1 MNKSTIKKN
10 SLQETLIIPLY
21 ARWLCSRKF
30 PGLFQDQTAGEL
42 IKKVDYDFSTLEKQS
57 ESIMHSFGALE
68 VAMRQNDLAWE
79 IRDYLHQHPKAA
91 VINLGCGLDNTGR
104 VCDNGQCHIWNIDLP
119 DVIALRNQL
128 LPAGEREENLAFDL
142 TDPNW
147 MKSVSFDPAYG
158 AVLFAAGVFY
168 YFTTDQIRQ
177 LVKTMAEH
185 FPGGR
190 LVFDA
195 AGKTAVKLMLKT
207 WVKQAGIKDVDA
219 YFSVKDAKGEL
230 ECWSPLFSVSSCG
243 YMQGYQK
250 LEGPG
255 VRSIHRLLAKIAD
268 GPLCLQ
274 IVRVRFKEESG

>member
-1 MNKSTIKKN
+1 MNKYTIKKN

-42 IKKVDYDFSTLEKQS
+42 IKKVDYDFAALEKQS

-128 LPAGEREENLAFDL
+128 LPAGEREVNLAFDL

-147 MKSVSFDPAYG
+147 MEAVSFDSAYG
-158 AVLFAAGVFY
+158 AVLFAAGVF
-168 YFTTDQIRQ
+168 
-177 LVKTMAEH
+177 
-185 FPGGR
+185 
-190 LVFDA
+190 
-195 AGKTAVKLMLKT
+195 
-207 WVKQAGIKDVDA
+207 
-219 YFSVKDAKGEL
+219 
-230 ECWSPLFSVSSCG
+230 
-243 YMQGYQK
+243 
-250 LEGPG
+250 
-255 VRSIHRLLAKIAD
+255 
-268 GPLCLQ
+268 
-274 IVRVRFKEESG
+274 